1 MSRVPYRFGTEDYME
16 YLNDV
21 FTAIHY
27 DREIPYEDD
36 LLKEAPYG
44 SRLWKSE
51 PEHDPWELLAAA
63 VISHA
68 AKDYVEACMDK
79 DEYGKEAIKRWFMQ
93 NDFKET
99 IFHELDR
106 LTKRVPLHELWRC
119 LRIFW

>member
-1 MSRVPYRFGTEDYME
+1 MSRVPMRFGTEDYME

-21 FTAIHY
+21 FTSIHY
-27 DREIPYEDD
+27 DRKIPYEDD